1 MSRSV
6 SRLATMLHNAHNV
19 TVSDGHRVR
28 YKRGGAG
35 VGGVLASQPLTP
47 HTPYFEVTV
56 ENPGQRATI
65 AIGVSCR
72 GYPLSAQPGS
82 YLVDEHVSSQCGLG
96 RYTRLIRCHALTR
109 PAGWRRGSVGFHC
122 DDGKVFAAGA
132 TRATGPTSGRGDVI
146 GCGAEFAGTLVPRSC
161 ALCSPAR
168 AGGVLPDDSRVEQ
181 APR

>member
-1 MSRSV
+1 
-6 SRLATMLHNAHNV
+6 MLHNAHNV

-82 YLVDEHVSSQCGLG
+82 YLVVSMYRRSVVW
-96 RYTRLIRCHALTR
+96 
-109 PAGWRRGSVGFHC
+109 AGTAVS
-122 DDGKVFAAGA
+122 
-132 TRATGPTSGRGDVI
+132 
-146 GCGAEFAGTLVPRSC
+146 FAGTLSHGLQAGVAARS
-161 ALCSPAR
+161 ASTAMMGRCSHAGLRAR
-168 AGGVLPDDSRVEQ
+168 PGPQ
-181 APR
+181 AAVVTS